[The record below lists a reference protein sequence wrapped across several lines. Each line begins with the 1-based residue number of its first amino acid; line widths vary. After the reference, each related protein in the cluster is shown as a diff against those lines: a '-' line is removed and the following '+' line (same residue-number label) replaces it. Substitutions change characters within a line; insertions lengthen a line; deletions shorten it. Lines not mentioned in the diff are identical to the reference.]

1 MRGIKVK
8 IDDINTK
15 NSFDLTKLVLK
26 IIAITKNLTLSETEL
41 HALTYFVIH
50 GYSKITREELITTK
64 ILKNKNSVANLVHA
78 FRKYG
83 IVIKKNF
90 GEEISAD
97 FNLPLKEVDGVKLEI
112 LIKK

>member
-1 MRGIKVK
+1 MKGIRVK

-15 NSFDLTKLVLK
+15 NSFDLTKLVVK
-26 IIAITKNLTLSETEL
+26 IISVTKNLTLSETEL
-41 HALTYFVIH
+41 HALSYFVIH

-83 IVIKKNF
+83 IVVKNNF
-90 GEEISAD
+90 GEEISSD
-97 FNLPLKEVDGVKLEI
+97 FNLPLQDIDAVKLEMI
-112 LIKK
+112 IKK

>member
-1 MRGIKVK
+1 MKGIKVK
-8 IDDINTK
+8 IDDVSIK
-15 NSFDLTKLVLK
+15 NSFDLTKLVVK

-50 GYSKITREELITTK
+50 GYSKMTREQLITTK

-83 IVIKKNF
+83 MLVF
-90 GEEISAD
+90 Y
-97 FNLPLKEVDGVKLEI
+97 LYI
-112 LIKK
+112 LLNGFLSGK

>member
-1 MRGIKVK
+1 MKGIKVK
-8 IDDINTK
+8 IDDVSIK
-15 NSFDLTKLVLK
+15 NSFDLTKLVVK
-26 IIAITKNLTLSETEL
+26 IVAITKNLTLSETEL

-83 IVIKKNF
+83 IVVKNNF

-97 FNLPLKEVDGVKLEI
+97 FNLPLQDIDAVKLEMI
-112 LIKK
+112 IKK

>member
-1 MRGIKVK
+1 MKGIKVK
-8 IDDINTK
+8 IDDVSTK
-15 NSFDLTKLVLK
+15 NSFDLTKLVVK

-41 HALTYFVIH
+41 HALTYFVMH
-50 GYSKITREELITTK
+50 GYSKMTREQLITTK

-83 IVIKKNF
+83 IVVKNNF

-97 FNLPLKEVDGVKLEI
+97 FNLPLQDIDAVKLEMI
-112 LIKK
+112 IKK

>member
-1 MRGIKVK
+1 MKGIRVK

-15 NSFDLTKLVLK
+15 NSFDLTKLVIKLVSV
-26 IIAITKNLTLSETEL
+26 TKNLTLSETEL

-83 IVIKKNF
+83 IVVKNNF

-97 FNLPLKEVDGVKLEI
+97 FNLPLQDIDAVKLEMI
-112 LIKK
+112 IKK

>member
-1 MRGIKVK
+1 MKGIKVK
-8 IDDINTK
+8 IDDVSIK
-15 NSFDLTKLVLK
+15 NSFDLTKLVVK

-41 HALTYFVIH
+41 HALTYFVMH
-50 GYSKITREELITTK
+50 GYSKMTREQLITTK

-83 IVIKKNF
+83 IVVKNNF

-97 FNLPLKEVDGVKLEI
+97 FNLPLQDIDAVKLEMI
-112 LIKK
+112 IKK

>member
-8 IDDINTK
+8 IDDVSTK
-15 NSFDLTKLVLK
+15 NSFDLTKLVVK
-26 IIAITKNLTLSETEL
+26 IVAITKNLSLSETEL

-50 GYSKITREELITTK
+50 GYSKIVREELITTK

-83 IVIKKNF
+83 IVVKNNF
-90 GEEISAD
+90 GEEIHND
-97 FNLPLKEVDGVKLEI
+97 FNLPLQDIDVVKLEMI
-112 LIKK
+112 IKK

>member
-8 IDDINTK
+8 IDDVSTK
-15 NSFDLTKLVLK
+15 NSFDLTKLVVK
-26 IIAITKNLTLSETEL
+26 IVAITKNLSLSETEL

-50 GYSKITREELITTK
+50 GYSKIVREELITTK

-83 IVIKKNF
+83 IVVKNNF
-90 GEEISAD
+90 GEEIHND
-97 FNLPLKEVDGVKLEI
+97 FNLPLQDIDAVKLEMI
-112 LIKK
+112 IKK

>member
-1 MRGIKVK
+1 MKGIKVK
-8 IDDINTK
+8 IDDVSIK
-15 NSFDLTKLVLK
+15 NSFDLTKLVVK

-50 GYSKITREELITTK
+50 GYSKMTREQLITTK

-83 IVIKKNF
+83 IVVKNNL
-90 GEEISAD
+90 GEEIHND
-97 FNLPLKEVDGVKLEI
+97 FNLPLQDIDAVKLEMI
-112 LIKK
+112 IKK